1 MATSGSLNTSAW
13 KADSGSQWYLQF
25 SWTRKSYSVADNKTT
40 ISWTLKGVT
49 GSSGYILAQN
59 ITLKLDGNVVF
70 QHLIDRNGQ
79 ISLYNGTLVG
89 SGEYTFSHA
98 VDGSKSFTVYV
109 EGGLYSWA
117 VNCTGTKSFTLDTI
131 PRATTPTV
139 SGTLSLGSSITI
151 STSGRASTNFTH
163 NLYYSWGSQVI
174 DSLIASGVT
183 TSKAWTI
190 PKTLAEYIQGGTS
203 GTMFLKCVT
212 YNGSTVVG
220 TKTLTLTISVPNT
233 AEFQPTIQSISTA
246 EANSLPIARYVVGK
260 TQLTVSVTAVGAYV
274 SGSSNRNS
282 FPVKAVVTVDGVNYN
297 VTLSQSSASTWSI
310 KTNLLMSAG
319 SKSGTVTITDSRGRS
334 VSKTFS
340 YTVYE
345 YSVPVISRFTANRCL
360 EDGTLNE
367 GGTYI
372 LLGLNT
378 TISSV
383 DNKNAKTYKIVY
395 ESGGNEVTLES
406 GTLSAYTNN
415 VLSYNS
421 YSDGVTFSV
430 DNSWVVRVYVYD
442 SFNADTPAVA
452 SVIVPTEASFMDWRT
467 NGKGF
472 AFGKVSTKDGFQC
485 GWTMYDRFDST
496 IGNGLVRYTGNGENA
511 IDPNTTLEHQ
521 IVTDKNTPESGFW
534 YIETL
539 FYSTK
544 SDTANRTQYAK
555 PYSISGSHYT
565 RYYYNGAWSSW
576 LKIDVIVESGKSG
589 IWTYKKYAS
598 GEAECWGRVEVTT
611 NVSSAWGSLYTSGG
625 VADVAFP
632 FTFAEIPI
640 VNATLSGNSVGGF
653 LMVTGNVAGGT
664 TTTRTGYY
672 EICRGSSTTGS
683 KFIVNYQV
691 KGRWK

>member
-1 MATSGSLNTSAW
+1 MGVSISLSIEQKNQSITNNSSNVTVSVTASWTYGSWNATGQCYGSITIDGTTYSFTGIKFNTSATTSGSQTIMTKNVNVGHNADGTKTLNCSA
-13 KADSGSQWYLQF
+13 SFY
-25 SWTRKSYSVADNKTT
+25 
-40 ISWTLKGVT
+40 T
-49 GSSGYILAQN
+49 GLS
-59 ITLKLDGNVVF
+59 NV
-70 QHLIDRNGQ
+70 
-79 ISLYNGTLVG
+79 GTLSATASRVL
-89 SGEYTFSHA
+89 T
-98 VDGSKSFTVYV
+98 
-109 EGGLYSWA
+109 
-117 VNCTGTKSFTLDTI
+117 TI

-139 SGTLSLGSSITI
+139 SGDLSLGSSITI
-151 STSGRASTNFTH
+151 STDGRASSNFTH
-163 NLYYSWGSQVI
+163 ILYYSWGSQII
-174 DSLIASGVT
+174 DALISSGVT
-183 TSKAWTI
+183 TSASWVI

-203 GTMFLKCVT
+203 GTLFLKCVT
-212 YNGSTVVG
+212 YNGSTEIG
-220 TKTLTLTISVPNT
+220 TKTISLTISVPNT
-233 AEFQPTIQSISTA
+233 AEFQPTIQSVSIA
-246 EANSLPIARYVVGK
+246 EANSLPFARYVVGK
-260 TQLTVSVTAVGAYV
+260 SQLTVSVTAVGAYV
-274 SGSSNRNS
+274 SGSNNRNS

-297 VTLSQSSASTWSI
+297 VTLSQSSAATWSI
-310 KTNLLMSAG
+310 KTNLLTSAG
-319 SKSGTVTITDSRGRS
+319 NLSGTVTITDSRGRS
-334 VSKTFS
+334 VSKPFS
-340 YTVYE
+340 YTVYD
-345 YSVPVISRFTANRCL
+345 YSVPEITAFTARRCL
-360 EDGTLNE
+360 ADGTLDDS
-367 GGTYI
+367 GTYI
-372 LLGLNT
+372 LFGMRT
-378 TISSV
+378 TIASV
-383 DNKNAKTYKIVY
+383 DNLNAKTYKIVY
-395 ESGGNEVTLES
+395 ENNGSEVTLKS
-406 GTLSAYTNN
+406 GTLAVYTNN
-415 VLSYNS
+415 GLDYNT

-442 SFNADTPAVA
+442 SFNSNSPAVA
-452 SVIVPTEASFMDWRT
+452 TVIVPTEATFMDWRT

-472 AFGKVSTKDGFQC
+472 AFGKVSTKDGFEC
-485 GWTMYDRFDST
+485 GWPMFDRFDTT

-511 IDPNTTLEHQ
+511 IDPNTTMEHQ
-521 IVTDKNTPESGFW
+521 IVTDKNTPGSGFW

-565 RYYYNGAWSSW
+565 RYYYNGVWSAW
-576 LKIDVIVESGKSG
+576 LQIDVVVESGTSG